1 MQARRLLL
9 LLLVALLEAVPVAA
23 AKKTGGAAGAPA
35 AGTKAAN
42 PAASA
47 LGKLRGEMLKYYC
60 SGGQHVEVPPCKTH
74 AFMTKMRAASSP
86 DEKKKILTARQEEMK
101 KLSAEDRKKTA
112 MAAREGYSAMYTDYC
127 TKEFPGKN
135 AEVCTNALLK
145 KLYGKKA

>member
-1 MQARRLLL
+1 
-9 LLLVALLEAVPVAA
+9 
-23 AKKTGGAAGAPA
+23 
-35 AGTKAAN
+35 
-42 PAASA
+42 
-47 LGKLRGEMLKYYC
+47 MLKYYC